1 MKAKDLRQLSSEE
14 LESKYEE
21 LSEQL
26 FKLRIQKTIGQLDN
40 PAKIKQVKRDIAR
53 ILTILRER
61 EAKNE

>member
-40 PAKIKQVKRDIAR
+40 PAKLKQVKRDIAR

>member
-26 FKLRIQKTIGQLDN
+26 FKLKIQKTIGQLDN
-40 PAKIKQVKRDIAR
+40 PAKLKQVKRDIAR

>member
-21 LSEQL
+21 LAEQL
-26 FKLRIQKTIGQLDN
+26 FKLRIQKSIGQLDN

-61 EAKNE
+61 EG